1 MKNLIIGGDE
11 RFACLAGLLRQR
23 GEAVSV
29 YGRADVC
36 GWPPADEAAA
46 ESVDRIIVN
55 EPPRVERPGMDPG
68 ALLSRA
74 SAKARIYLCGPK
86 HPEGQ
91 WDGRRVDLWAD
102 EALLRDNARLTAEGA
117 VCAAMRS
124 ARFALRDADCLVI
137 GWGRIARA
145 LTEALVGLGA
155 HVTVASRS
163 AIHRNQAIVRGAQ
176 TVSTGMLEAALPDAR
191 LVFSTAPAMVLDE
204 AMLCYVA
211 RDAMLIDLASPPYGV
226 NLYAAWNRGIRAWRE
241 PALPGRYCPESAA
254 RALLAAI
261 DRAEGRREA

>member
-1 MKNLIIGGDE
+1 MFGKKARQIKEQAQRIAELEAKLNE
-11 RFACLAGLLRQR
+11 R
-23 GEAVSV
+23 EA
-29 YGRADVC
+29 
-36 GWPPADEAAA
+36 E
-46 ESVDRIIVN
+46 N
-55 EPPRVERPGMDPG
+55 G
-68 ALLSRA
+68 ALL
-74 SAKARIYLCGPK
+74 
-86 HPEGQ
+86 E
-91 WDGRRVDLWAD
+91 RVQSF
-102 EALLRDNARLTAEGA
+102 EQRE
-117 VCAAMRS
+117 RS
-124 ARFALRDADCLVI
+124 
-137 GWGRIARA
+137 IARA

-241 PALPGRYCPESAA
+241 PALPGRYCPRSAA
-254 RALLAAI
+254 RALLNAI
-261 DRAEGRREA
+261 DRSERGGDRND